1 MPTTANPALQFEI
14 GKLKISN
21 TDLEY
26 VDQEG
31 INTNPKDTYW
41 RHIVI
46 IDSGKIWEKVTE

>member
-46 IDSGKIWEKVTE
+46 IDSGKI